1 MIDKPITTNN
11 QSLSSI
17 EKARP
22 KTQWFTLFIA
32 MLALLFS
39 VAAIAAGY
47 KHWQRTIDKVR
58 LNQSA
63 ISDLKNEIAALRK
76 TTDSSSIRDEFAKT
90 VHEAQQKNEDTIKAL
105 QTLQTQT
112 AQTADSINAQLTQLG
127 SLQVRLQPNTPEQAN
142 EWLIKQAELLLQT
155 ANREFAINQQP
166 ALALQAF
173 KQADETLAQVSD
185 VSYLPVRTQLSNDMN
200 TVQNFKP
207 LNVQDAVQKINEWI
221 EQIAALN
228 PANVQS
234 TALDVQVEQQTKPK
248 QSGDWETYKQQ
259 AFDKLDKAIVI
270 KRLDQPLKTEMN
282 VESQRLANTLLQL
295 RLENAKTLLLTR
307 QTEAFRAQL
316 ALIQTLLKQYHK
328 DNKLKTIQEGLQ
340 ALSQVELNPS
350 LPDISGSLKQLEVV
364 HQAVMAAVN
373 KQAADQAK
381 NEPVTT
387 TTKASEKSSETLKT
401 EEKKLETTVETV
413 KSNNNEKKP

>member
-1 MIDKPITTNN
+1 MIDKPITTNS

-58 LNQSA
+58 VNQLA
-63 ISDLKNEIAALRK
+63 ISDLKNELATLRK

-90 VHEAQQKNEDTIKAL
+90 VQDSQEQQETTVKAL

-142 EWLIKQAELLLQT
+142 EWLVKQAELLLQT

-185 VSYLPVRTQLSNDMN
+185 ASYLPVRTQLSNDMN

-207 LNVQDAVQKINEWI
+207 LNIQENVQKINEWI

-228 PANVQS
+228 PTHLQNS
-234 TALDVQVEQQTKPK
+234 SLEIQVEQQTESK
-248 QSGDWETYKQQ
+248 QSSDWESYKQQ

-270 KRLDQPLKTEMN
+270 KRLDQPLQTEMN
-282 VESQRLANTLLQL
+282 VESQRLATTLLQL

-316 ALIQTLLKQYHK
+316 ALIQQILKQYDK
-328 DNKLKTIQEGLQ
+328 DNKLTAMQEGVKN
-340 ALSQVELNPS
+340 LSQLDLNPS

-364 HQAVMAAVN
+364 HQAAMAMVN
-373 KQAADQAK
+373 KQASDAAK
-381 NEPVTT
+381 VEAVPSTPVTEKPAEAV
-387 TTKASEKSSETLKT
+387 KAEA
-401 EEKKLETTVETV
+401 KKLEANVDV
-413 KSNNNEKKP
+413 AKPNNNEKKP

>member
-1 MIDKPITTNN
+1 MIDKPITTNS

-58 LNQSA
+58 VNQLA
-63 ISDLKNEIAALRK
+63 ISDLKNELATLRK

-90 VHEAQQKNEDTIKAL
+90 VQDSQEQQETTVKAL

-142 EWLIKQAELLLQT
+142 EWLVKQAELLLQT

-185 VSYLPVRTQLSNDMN
+185 ASYLPVRTQLSNDMN

-207 LNVQDAVQKINEWI
+207 LNIQENVQKINEWT

-228 PANVQS
+228 PTHLQNS
-234 TALDVQVEQQTKPK
+234 SLEIQVEQQTESK
-248 QSGDWETYKQQ
+248 QSSDWESYKQQ

-270 KRLDQPLKTEMN
+270 KRLDQPLQTEMN
-282 VESQRLANTLLQL
+282 VESQRLATTLLQL

-316 ALIQTLLKQYHK
+316 ALIQQILKQYDK
-328 DNKLKTIQEGLQ
+328 DNKLTAMQEGVKN
-340 ALSQVELNPS
+340 LSQLDLNPS

-364 HQAVMAAVN
+364 HQAAMAMVN
-373 KQAADQAK
+373 KQASDAAK
-381 NEPVTT
+381 VEAVPSTPVTEKPAEAV
-387 TTKASEKSSETLKT
+387 KAEA
-401 EEKKLETTVETV
+401 KKLEANVDV
-413 KSNNNEKKP
+413 AKPNNNEKKP

>member
-11 QSLSSI
+11 QSLSSADI
-17 EKARP
+17 ARP
-22 KTQWFTLFIA
+22 KTNWFTLFIA

-58 LNQSA
+58 LNQAA
-63 ISDLKNEIAALRK
+63 ISELQANIDTLRK
-76 TTDSSSIRDEFAKT
+76 TTDSTVIRDEFAKT
-90 VHEAQQKNEDTIKAL
+90 VQAYQSKNEDTVKSL

-112 AQTADSINAQLTQLG
+112 LQTADSMKAQLAQLG
-127 SLQVRLQPNTPEQAN
+127 SIQTRLQPNTPEQAN
-142 EWLIKQAELLLQT
+142 EWLLKQAELLLQT

-166 ALALQAF
+166 DLALQAF
-173 KQADETLAQVSD
+173 KQVDATLAQVSD
-185 VSYLPVRTQLSNDMN
+185 AAYLPVRTQLSNDIN

-207 LNVQDAVQKINEWI
+207 LQTQDYVQQLNQWI

-228 PANVQS
+228 PAAISAQ
-234 TALDVQVEQQTKPK
+234 ALDLTLNQATKMP
-248 QSGDWETYKQQ
+248 QASDWETYKQQ

-270 KRLDQPLKTEMN
+270 KRLDQPLQAAMN

-307 QTEAFRAQL
+307 QTTAFKAQL
-316 ALIQTLLKQYHK
+316 DLIQKILKQYDK
-328 DNKLKTIQEGLQ
+328 ENKLTAIQDGLK
-340 ALSQVELNPS
+340 ALSQVDLTPP

-364 HQAVMAAVN
+364 HQAAMATVN
-373 KQAADQAK
+373 KQAVEQTK
-381 NEPVTT
+381 NESAVNDTSTENKPSG
-387 TTKASEKSSETLKT
+387 ALKP
-401 EEKKLETTVETV
+401 EEKMLENKHEIA
-413 KSNNNEKKP
+413 KPANNEKTP

>member
-1 MIDKPITTNN
+1 MIDKPITTNS

-58 LNQSA
+58 VNQLA
-63 ISDLKNEIAALRK
+63 ISDLKNELATLRK

-90 VHEAQQKNEDTIKAL
+90 VQDSQEQQETTVKAL

-142 EWLIKQAELLLQT
+142 EWLVKQAELLLQT

-166 ALALQAF
+166 TLALQAF
-173 KQADETLAQVSD
+173 KQANETLAQVSD
-185 VSYLPVRTQLSNDMN
+185 VSYLPVRTQLSNDIN

-207 LNVQDAVQKINEWI
+207 LNIQENVQKINEWI

-228 PANVQS
+228 PTHLQNS
-234 TALDVQVEQQTKPK
+234 ALEIQVEQQTESK
-248 QSGDWETYKQQ
+248 QSSDWESYKQQ

-270 KRLDQPLKTEMN
+270 KRLDQPLQTEMN
-282 VESQRLANTLLQL
+282 VESQRLATTLLQL

-316 ALIQTLLKQYHK
+316 ALIQQILKQYDK
-328 DNKLKTIQEGLQ
+328 DNKLTAMQEGVKN
-340 ALSQVELNPS
+340 LSQLDLNPS

-364 HQAVMAAVN
+364 HQAAMAMVN
-373 KQAADQAK
+373 KQASDAAK
-381 NEPVTT
+381 VEAVPSTPVTEKPAEAV
-387 TTKASEKSSETLKT
+387 KAEA
-401 EEKKLETTVETV
+401 KKLEANVDV
-413 KSNNNEKKP
+413 AKPNNNEKKP

>member
-1 MIDKPITTNN
+1 MIDKPITTNS

-58 LNQSA
+58 VNQLA
-63 ISDLKNEIAALRK
+63 ISDLKNELATLRK

-90 VHEAQQKNEDTIKAL
+90 VQDSQEQQETTVKAL

-142 EWLIKQAELLLQT
+142 EWLVKQAELLLQT

-185 VSYLPVRTQLSNDMN
+185 ASYLPVRTQLSNDMN

-207 LNVQDAVQKINEWI
+207 LNIQENVQKINEWT

-228 PANVQS
+228 PTHLQNS
-234 TALDVQVEQQTKPK
+234 SLEIQVEQQTESK
-248 QSGDWETYKQQ
+248 QSSDWESYKQQ

-270 KRLDQPLKTEMN
+270 KRLDQPLQTEMN
-282 VESQRLANTLLQL
+282 VESQRLATTLLQL

-316 ALIQTLLKQYHK
+316 ALIQQILKQYDK
-328 DNKLKTIQEGLQ
+328 DNKLTAMQEGVKN
-340 ALSQVELNPS
+340 LSQLDLNPS

-364 HQAVMAAVN
+364 HQAAMAMVN
-373 KQAADQAK
+373 KQASDAAK
-381 NEPVTT
+381 VEDVPSTPVTEKPAEAV
-387 TTKASEKSSETLKT
+387 KAEA
-401 EEKKLETTVETV
+401 KKLEANVDV
-413 KSNNNEKKP
+413 AKPNNNEKKP

>member
-1 MIDKPITTNN
+1 MIDKPITTNA
-11 QSLSSI
+11 QSLSSG
-17 EKARP
+17 EKAQS
-22 KTQWFTLFIA
+22 KTNWFTLFIA

-58 LNQSA
+58 VNQSD

-76 TTDSSSIRDEFAKT
+76 TTDSTSIRNEFAKT
-90 VHEAQQKNEDTIKAL
+90 VQDTQQKNENTVKAL

-142 EWLIKQAELLLQT
+142 EWLVKQAELLLQT

-185 VSYLPVRTQLSNDMN
+185 ASYLPVRTQLSNDMN

-207 LNVQDAVQKINEWI
+207 LNMQENVQKINEWI

-228 PANVQS
+228 PTNLQNS
-234 TALDVQVEQQTKPK
+234 ALEVQVDQQTKSK
-248 QSGDWETYKQQ
+248 QSSDWESYKQQ

-270 KRLDQPLKTEMN
+270 KRLDQPLQTEMN

-316 ALIQTLLKQYHK
+316 ALIQKILKQYDK
-328 DNKLKTIQEGLQ
+328 DNKLTAMQEGIKN
-340 ALSQVELNPS
+340 LSQLDLNPS

-364 HQAVMAAVN
+364 HQTAMATIN
-373 KQAADQAK
+373 KQASDTAK
-381 NEPVTT
+381 IEAVPTAPVTEKPAEAI
-387 TTKASEKSSETLKT
+387 KA
-401 EEKKLETTVETV
+401 EEKKLEANVDV
-413 KSNNNEKKP
+413 AKPNNNEKKP

>member
-1 MIDKPITTNN
+1 MIDKPITTNS

-58 LNQSA
+58 VNQLA
-63 ISDLKNEIAALRK
+63 ISDLKNELATLRK

-90 VHEAQQKNEDTIKAL
+90 VQDSQEQQETTVKAL

-142 EWLIKQAELLLQT
+142 EWLVKQAELLLQT

-185 VSYLPVRTQLSNDMN
+185 ASYLPVRTQLSNDMN

-207 LNVQDAVQKINEWI
+207 LNIQENVQKINEWT

-228 PANVQS
+228 PTHLQNS
-234 TALDVQVEQQTKPK
+234 SLEIQVEQQTESK
-248 QSGDWETYKQQ
+248 QSSDWESYKQQ

-270 KRLDQPLKTEMN
+270 KRLDQPLQTEMN
-282 VESQRLANTLLQL
+282 VESQRLATTLLQL

-316 ALIQTLLKQYHK
+316 ALIQQILKQYDK
-328 DNKLKTIQEGLQ
+328 DNKLTAMQEGVKN
-340 ALSQVELNPS
+340 LSQLDLNPS

-364 HQAVMAAVN
+364 HQAAMAMVN
-373 KQAADQAK
+373 KQASDAAK
-381 NEPVTT
+381 VEDVPSTPVTEKPAEAV
-387 TTKASEKSSETLKT
+387 KAEA
-401 EEKKLETTVETV
+401 KKLEANVDV
-413 KSNNNEKKP
+413 AKPNSNEKKP

>member
-1 MIDKPITTNN
+1 MIDKPITTNS

-58 LNQSA
+58 VNQLA
-63 ISDLKNEIAALRK
+63 ISDLKNELATLRK

-90 VHEAQQKNEDTIKAL
+90 VQDSQEQQETTVKAL

-142 EWLIKQAELLLQT
+142 EWLVKQAELLLQT

-185 VSYLPVRTQLSNDMN
+185 ASYLPVRTQLSNDMN

-207 LNVQDAVQKINEWI
+207 LNIQENVQKINEWT

-228 PANVQS
+228 PTHLQNS
-234 TALDVQVEQQTKPK
+234 SLEIQVEQQTESK
-248 QSGDWETYKQQ
+248 QSREWESYKQQ

-270 KRLDQPLKTEMN
+270 KRLDQPLQTEMN
-282 VESQRLANTLLQL
+282 VESQRLATTLLQL

-316 ALIQTLLKQYHK
+316 ALIQQILKQYDK
-328 DNKLKTIQEGLQ
+328 DNKLTAMQEGVKN
-340 ALSQVELNPS
+340 LSQLDLNPS

-364 HQAVMAAVN
+364 HQAAMAMVN
-373 KQAADQAK
+373 KQASDTAK
-381 NEPVTT
+381 IGAVPSTSVTEKPAEAV
-387 TTKASEKSSETLKT
+387 KAEA
-401 EEKKLETTVETV
+401 KKLEANVDV
-413 KSNNNEKKP
+413 AKPNNNEKKP